1 MIKILHRG
9 DTKKYLENTIE
20 SIASAINNQ
29 NYQGIEIDIQLTK
42 DNKWIIFHD
51 INLKRLTGIDKNIN
65 DINYKDLPIINY
77 KNKIYKISLFEELIK
92 LDFKNKILDIEIKT
106 ESSCLNNS
114 KIDLFNIIKKIK
126 TIKFISSFIW
136 EWNIWCK
143 EKNIKFGYLIE
154 NNILPKIDNEI
165 ENLFILDYNILN
177 KKIIEKLNQKKK
189 LKYGCYTL
197 NKKINKSL
205 NFYIEIWDN

>member
-77 KNKIYKISLFEELIK
+77 KN
-92 LDFKNKILDIEIKT
+92 
-106 ESSCLNNS
+106 
-114 KIDLFNIIKKIK
+114 
-126 TIKFISSFIW
+126 
-136 EWNIWCK
+136 
-143 EKNIKFGYLIE
+143 
-154 NNILPKIDNEI
+154 
-165 ENLFILDYNILN
+165 
-177 KKIIEKLNQKKK
+177 
-189 LKYGCYTL
+189 
-197 NKKINKSL
+197 
-205 NFYIEIWDN
+205 

>member
-1 MIKILHRG
+1 
-9 DTKKYLENTIE
+9 
-20 SIASAINNQ
+20 
-29 NYQGIEIDIQLTK
+29 
-42 DNKWIIFHD
+42 KWIIFHD

-65 DINYKDLPIINY
+65 YTNYEDLPIINY

-92 LDFKNKILDIEIKT
+92 LDFKKKILDIEIKT

-126 TIKFISSFIW
+126 TTKFISSFIW
-136 EWNIWCK
+136 EWNIWCR
-143 EKNIKFGYLIE
+143 ENNIKFGYLIE
-154 NNILPKIDNEI
+154 KNILPKIDDDI
-165 ENLFILDYNILN
+165 ESLFILDYNILT
-177 KKIIEKLNQKKK
+177 KKIINKLNEKKK